1 MAELRNA
8 RILSTG
14 MAVPDRIV
22 PNSYFDEIL
31 GENVSE
37 WLEDNLTI
45 KERRWLSEGES
56 VADLIESAA
65 LTILAK
71 AEVKPEELDL
81 IIISTDTPEYISPS
95 TASIIQDRL
104 GATGAGTFDLNAAC
118 AGFVTSIDMGAKYI
132 QADPKYKY
140 ILVIG
145 AYGMSRYLDLHDKKT
160 VTLFADGA
168 SGVLLGADPEGV
180 GHLQG
185 LLYTEGQYADW
196 MGIYAGGVKT
206 PVTQE
211 VLDNKDHL
219 LKFVKKFPKELNPIT
234 WERMIRK
241 VVADAG
247 HDLSSV
253 KQVFFTQININ
264 SIRATM
270 EALQLP
276 MEKAQ
281 TIMSYYGYTGSAC
294 IPMAL
299 NEAHNQGKLDR
310 GDLIVFMGSG
320 GGLAFACS
328 AWIW

>member
-65 LTILAK
+65 LTILANAK
-71 AEVKPEELDL
+71 VKPEELDL

-145 AYGMSRYLDLHDKKT
+145 AYGMSRYLDLYDKKT

-241 VVADAG
+241 VVADGG
-247 HDLSSV
+247 HELSSV

-270 EALQLP
+270 EALHLP

>member
-8 RILSTG
+8 RILATG
-14 MAVPDRIV
+14 TAVPDRIV

-37 WLEDNLTI
+37 WLEGNLTI

-56 VADLIESAA
+56 VADLVESAA
-65 LTILAK
+65 RTILAN
-71 AEVKPEELDL
+71 ANVRPEDLDL

-95 TASIIQDRL
+95 TASVIQARL

-132 QADPKYKY
+132 QADPNYKY
-140 ILVIG
+140 ILAIG

-168 SGVLLGADPEGV
+168 SGVLLGVDPKGV

-185 LLYTEGQYADW
+185 LLHTEGQYADW

-211 VLDNKDHL
+211 VMNNKDHL
-219 LKFVKKFPKELNPIT
+219 LKFGKEWCAKL
-234 WERMIRK
+234 
-241 VVADAG
+241 
-247 HDLSSV
+247 
-253 KQVFFTQININ
+253 
-264 SIRATM
+264 
-270 EALQLP
+270 LQ
-276 MEKAQ
+276 
-281 TIMSYYGYTGSAC
+281 
-294 IPMAL
+294 
-299 NEAHNQGKLDR
+299 
-310 GDLIVFMGSG
+310 MGVTNYP
-320 GGLAFACS
+320 A
-328 AWIW
+328 

>member
-1 MAELRNA
+1 MPNLRNA

-14 MAVPDRIV
+14 TAVPDRIV
-22 PNSYFDEIL
+22 PNSYFDEVL
-31 GENVSE
+31 GENVSD
-37 WLEDNLTI
+37 WLENNLTI

-56 VADLIESAA
+56 IADLVESAA
-65 LTILAK
+65 RTILAN
-71 AEVKPEELDL
+71 ARVKPEDLDL

-95 TASIIQDRL
+95 TAAVIQDRL
-104 GATGAGTFDLNAAC
+104 GARGAGSFDLNAAC
-118 AGFVTSIDMGAKYI
+118 AGFVTGIDMGAKYM
-132 QADPKYKY
+132 QADPNYKY

-145 AYGMSRYLDLHDKKT
+145 AYGMSRYLNLHDKKT

-168 SGVLLGADPEGV
+168 SGVLLGVDSEGI

-185 LLYTEGQYADW
+185 LLHTEGQYADW

-211 VLDNKDHL
+211 VMENKDHL
-219 LKFVKKFPKELNPIT
+219 LKFIKKFPSELNPIT
-234 WERMIRK
+234 WERMVRK
-241 VVADAG
+241 VVADSG
-247 HDLSSV
+247 HELSNV
-253 KQVFFTQININ
+253 KRAFFTQININ

-270 EALQLP
+270 EALGLP
-276 MEKAQ
+276 MERAQ
-281 TIMSYYGYTGSAC
+281 TVMSHYAYTGSAC

-299 NEAHNQGKLDR
+299 NEAHNQGKLNR

>member
-270 EALQLP
+270 EALHLP

>member
-1 MAELRNA
+1 MSHVRNA
-8 RILSTG
+8 RILATG
-14 MAVPDRIV
+14 TAVPDRIV
-22 PNSYFDEIL
+22 PNAYFDKIL

-65 LTILAK
+65 LTILANAK
-71 AEVKPEELDL
+71 VKPEELDL
-81 IIISTDTPEYISPS
+81 IIVSTDTPEYVSPS
-95 TASIIQDRL
+95 TASLIQDRI
-104 GATGAGTFDLNAAC
+104 GATGAGTFDLNSAC
-118 AGFVTSIDMGAKYI
+118 AGFVTAIDMGAKYI
-132 QADPKYKY
+132 QADPQYKY

-145 AYGMSRYLDLHDKKT
+145 AYGMSRYLDLQDKKT

-168 SGVLLGADPEGV
+168 SGVLLGSNPEGV

-196 MGIYAGGVKT
+196 MGIYAGGVRT

-211 VLDNKDHL
+211 VLENKDHL

-234 WERMIRK
+234 WEKMVRK
-241 VVADAG
+241 VVTDSG
-247 HDLSSV
+247 HKISQV
-253 KQVFFTQININ
+253 KQIFFTQININ
-264 SIRATM
+264 SIQATM
-270 EALQLP
+270 DALELP

-281 TIMSYYGYTGSAC
+281 TVMSLYGYTGSAC

-299 NEAHNQGKLDR
+299 HEAQNQGKLDR

-320 GGLAFACS
+320 GGLAFASS